1 MTDMRFIKSVRNDWK
16 LAVHRQWKAL
26 LILVCMS
33 VIFCVDFRL
42 LLAEAYANHPYIPN
56 TADYLF
62 YIFGGMEEYVPS
74 KVEAFLFPSIWIC
87 INGLILFLSL
97 RYPVEGLYENG
108 QQILIRT
115 GGRLRY
121 WVSKCVLLVLE
132 NLFYIFI
139 CYGTISLVSI
149 LTKGKIFAKPKI
161 GWISEFGKIDLAENI
176 SQGIPVWIY
185 LAPFCMLLFLAS
197 IQMIVS
203 LFLGSSLT
211 FTLMLGLLVASAYIK
226 SPYLVGNLGMFYR
239 SAWAAENGIETG
251 SYMAV
256 VLGLCA
262 ALWIVGGIIFCR
274 MDLLKREELG

>member
-1 MTDMRFIKSVRNDWK
+1 MRFIKSVRNDWK

-108 QQILIRT
+108 QQILIRA

-262 ALWIVGGIIFCR
+262 ALWICLCAI
-274 MDLLKREELG
+274 KK

>member
-1 MTDMRFIKSVRNDWK
+1 M
-16 LAVHRQWKAL
+16 
-26 LILVCMS
+26 
-33 VIFCVDFRL
+33 DFRL

-108 QQILIRT
+108 QQILIRA

>member
-1 MTDMRFIKSVRNDWK
+1 M
-16 LAVHRQWKAL
+16 
-26 LILVCMS
+26 
-33 VIFCVDFRL
+33 
-42 LLAEAYANHPYIPN
+42 
-56 TADYLF
+56 
-62 YIFGGMEEYVPS
+62 
-74 KVEAFLFPSIWIC
+74 
-87 INGLILFLSL
+87 
-97 RYPVEGLYENG
+97 
-108 QQILIRT
+108 
-115 GGRLRY
+115 
-121 WVSKCVLLVLE
+121 
-132 NLFYIFI
+132 
-139 CYGTISLVSI
+139 SI

-185 LAPFCMLLFLAS
+185 LAPFCMLLFFAS

>member
-1 MTDMRFIKSVRNDWK
+1 MRFIKSVHNDWK

-26 LILVCMS
+26 LILVGMS

-161 GWISEFGKIDLAENI
+161 
-176 SQGIPVWIY
+176 
-185 LAPFCMLLFLAS
+185 
-197 IQMIVS
+197 
-203 LFLGSSLT
+203 
-211 FTLMLGLLVASAYIK
+211 
-226 SPYLVGNLGMFYR
+226 
-239 SAWAAENGIETG
+239 
-251 SYMAV
+251 
-256 VLGLCA
+256 
-262 ALWIVGGIIFCR
+262 
-274 MDLLKREELG
+274 

>member
-1 MTDMRFIKSVRNDWK
+1 MRFIKSVHNDWK

-62 YIFGGMEEYVPS
+62 YIVGGMEEYVPS

-239 SAWAAENGIETG
+239 SAWGAENGIETG

>member
-1 MTDMRFIKSVRNDWK
+1 MRFIKSVHNDWK

-108 QQILIRT
+108 QQILIWT

-185 LAPFCMLLFLAS
+185 LAPFCMLLFFAS

-262 ALWIVGGIIFCR
+262 ALWICLCVI
-274 MDLLKREELG
+274 KKQ